1 MNKAM
6 LNEVIL
12 LPLAETYVCQDLAD
26 LLNPNKPKLASLGLG
41 AGVGGS
47 IPCTWLK
54 RTGCRYW
61 HDSGK
66 SAPETSRAHVPMP
79 SITLDSLS

>member
-12 LPLAETYVCQDLAD
+12 LPLAETYLCQDLAD
-26 LLNPNKPKLASLGLG
+26 LLNPNKPKLASLG

-47 IPCTWLK
+47 IPHT
-54 RTGCRYW
+54 
-61 HDSGK
+61 
-66 SAPETSRAHVPMP
+66 
-79 SITLDSLS
+79 